1 MSIRRISQ
9 FALLLAG
16 IWGGLSAADGSAQT
30 SIGNYPDR
38 VTIQPRNSTGTKAI
52 RCRVLDYTGRNI
64 TLLESGQVNQSIY
77 SSDEVLRVE
86 TPQSEPHR
94 QGLQS
99 LAAGRV
105 DDADR
110 LLREAL
116 NRETREWVRREILA
130 DLVRASL
137 WKGDYTGASAR
148 FGLLYSSDP
157 LTRHFGFI
165 PVVWSEKT
173 VDDGQRRAAS
183 SLVVE
188 SSPVSQLVGA
198 SILLVGSDHEELAK
212 DTLKALTGGNDRN
225 LRQLAEAQLWRLKV
239 REQNVAAHELE
250 RWQRQVEDLP
260 ETMRGGP
267 YFVLGQGYRSKLL
280 RDQAALAML
289 RLPILYP
296 HDRPLVARACVEAGE
311 ILQSQGRTAEA
322 IGALREAVVRFP
334 ETIVAQEA
342 RSILEQRTDGKQE

>member
-1 MSIRRISQ
+1 
-9 FALLLAG
+9 
-16 IWGGLSAADGSAQT
+16 
-30 SIGNYPDR
+30 
-38 VTIQPRNSTGTKAI
+38 
-52 RCRVLDYTGRNI
+52 
-64 TLLESGQVNQSIY
+64 
-77 SSDEVLRVE
+77 LRVE

-94 QGLQS
+94 QGLQL
-99 LAAGRV
+99 LAAGQIE
-105 DDADR
+105 DADH

-137 WKGDYTGASAR
+137 WKGDYAGASVR

-157 LTRHFGFI
+157 LTRHFGLI
-165 PVVWSEKT
+165 PAAWSEKT

-212 DTLKALTGGNDRN
+212 DTLKALAGGNDRN
-225 LRQLAEAQLWRLKV
+225 IRQLAEAQLWRLNV
-239 REQNVAAHELE
+239 RDQNVAAYELE
-250 RWQRQVEDLP
+250 RWQRHVESLS
-260 ETMRGGP
+260 ENMRGGP
-267 YFVLGQGYRSKLL
+267 YYVLGRGYRSKLL

-296 HDRPLVARACVEAGE
+296 HDRPLAARASIEAGE
-311 ILQSQGRTAEA
+311 ILQSQGRTSEA
-322 IGALREAVVRFP
+322 ISALREAVVRFP
-334 ETIVAQEA
+334 ETIAAQEA
-342 RSILEQRTDGKQE
+342 RSILEQRTSESE